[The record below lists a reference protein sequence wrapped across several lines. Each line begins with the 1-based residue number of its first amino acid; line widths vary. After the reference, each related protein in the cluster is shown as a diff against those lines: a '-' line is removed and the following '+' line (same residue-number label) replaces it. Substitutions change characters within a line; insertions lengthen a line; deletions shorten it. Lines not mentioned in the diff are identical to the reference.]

1 MLNGNSKVLLIIQV
15 IFVLYDLL
23 ANLCV
28 DFFTKSGLIQL
39 VLMVFQNIILAMS
52 ILLVFLSIFS
62 TYPTQVSFF
71 FALRSIFISLSFLDH
86 LQFSFLRF
94 S

>member
-1 MLNGNSKVLLIIQV
+1 MNVGLKQKMFREMLNGNSKVLLIIQV
-15 IFVLYDLL
+15 IFLLYDLL

-62 TYPTQVSFF
+62 AT
-71 FALRSIFISLSFLDH
+71 LDA
-86 LQFSFLRF
+86 
-94 S
+94 